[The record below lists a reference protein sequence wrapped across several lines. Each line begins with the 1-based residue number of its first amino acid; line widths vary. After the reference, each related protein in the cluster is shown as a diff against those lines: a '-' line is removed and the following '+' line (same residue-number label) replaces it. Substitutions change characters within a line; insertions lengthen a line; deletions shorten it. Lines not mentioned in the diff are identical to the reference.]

1 MKISTRARY
10 GMRLMLDL
18 ALHYGEG
25 PVFLKDIAKSEE
37 ISEKYLSQ
45 IIIPL
50 KAIGLINS
58 FRGAHGGYILARPP
72 EKINL
77 NEIVGILEGNFNL
90 VDCIK
95 KPQECSRVSIC
106 VTRNLWKILGETIS
120 LTLEKMSL
128 GDLLIQCK
136 NKHQQSIIY
145 NI

>member
-18 ALHYGEG
+18 AFHHGEG

-58 FRGAHGGYILARPP
+58 FRGAHGGYVLARPP
-72 EKINL
+72 EKIKL

-90 VDCIK
+90 VDCVK
-95 KPQECSRVSIC
+95 KPDECSRVPIC
-106 VTRNLWKILGETIS
+106 VTRNLWKMLGETIS
-120 LTLEKMSL
+120 MTLEKMSL
-128 GDLLIQCK
+128 ADLLNQCK
-136 NKHQQSIIY
+136 KNQERPIIY